1 MSEFDKNLAHP
12 FDGGTEVEE
21 IEEESLNASEL
32 RIRVTNKVY
41 SLTLQRLEKSS
52 SSIKAAAY
60 SLTILIYI
68 ILMQRLYT
76 LCHHTV

>member
-32 RIRVTNKVY
+32 RVTNKVY